1 MVFAACL
8 LENAIFGVV
17 PGWGICTLFL
27 SPAGGHLQ
35 LFQHKMTDARGN
47 GHAFNLLSHKSV
59 KYPGFPKFGKF
70 VACAKSWGFYCAKE
84 GR

>member
-1 MVFAACL
+1 MQFWCCPGVGHLHPIFKPRRGAFAAL
-8 LENAIFGVV
+8 I
-17 PGWGICTLFL
+17 
-27 SPAGGHLQ
+27 
-35 LFQHKMTDARGN
+35 FQHKMTDARGN

-70 VACAKSWGFYCAKE
+70 VACAKSWGFYFAE